1 MIREIN
7 VLEIT
12 AAIKE
17 MCIQANHFLSPDMD
31 KALKAAT
38 ANEESSLGKK
48 ILNQLQ
54 ENLKIAEKQVM
65 SNQVSSFAVAFEL
78 LDNYF
83 NTNK

>member
-7 VLEIT
+7 VSEIT

-38 ANEESSLGKK
+38 ANEESPLGKK
-48 ILNQLQ
+48 ILNQHSSY
-54 ENLKIAEKQVM
+54 EWNTPIAEQRLRRL
-65 SNQVSSFAVAFEL
+65 SDLCHPGYNS
-78 LDNYF
+78 
-83 NTNK
+83 